1 MVYTGVGVIDAR
13 LWRWPF
19 LWEWVGDVPQWRS
32 VSQWHKNYV
41 FVSSQWLLVCRMSL
55 NRRRLQCHSAPFS
68 IIQHFP
74 GHSAER
80 RAPAAST
87 SMCGGAFLSTKTSKT
102 ATALVADHASASP
115 GIITATSWDH
125 SDIYSDYIICFFW
138 VPMGLLWFVHRSM
151 RTLGN
156 IFASRFPN
164 VLDCSSCQLHCAEY
178 IQLWIRFKGHGH
190 QLLGNPQPSLGAAW
204 IWQRRRGSVPLHG
217 PAQPTAAF
225 LKRS

>member
-1 MVYTGVGVIDAR
+1 MRFLSAHRKSKLLRGALFGYITGVGVIDAR

-125 SDIYSDYIICFFW
+125 SDIYSDYIICFFECQW
-138 VPMGLLWFVHRSM
+138 VCYGLFTEVCGHLA
-151 RTLGN
+151 
-156 IFASRFPN
+156 IF
-164 VLDCSSCQLHCAEY
+164 L
-178 IQLWIRFKGHGH
+178 
-190 QLLGNPQPSLGAAW
+190 
-204 IWQRRRGSVPLHG
+204 RRVFRM
-217 PAQPTAAF
+217 F
-225 LKRS
+225 